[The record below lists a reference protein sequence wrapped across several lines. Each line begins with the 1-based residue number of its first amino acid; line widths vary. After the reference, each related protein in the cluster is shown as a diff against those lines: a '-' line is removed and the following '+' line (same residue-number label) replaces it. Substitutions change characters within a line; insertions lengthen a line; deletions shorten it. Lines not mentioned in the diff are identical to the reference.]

1 MLSLSRPHAALL
13 TNIYDA
19 VGFMLGAI
27 FSFFAV
33 KSVELGEWK
42 YPLCA
47 LACASAVTAVSMN
60 LAMKLKPT
68 RISNLNTG
76 KVN

>member
-1 MLSLSRPHAALL
+1 VLSLSRPHAALL

-27 FSFFAV
+27 FSYFAI
-33 KSVELGEWK
+33 KSVEMREWTH
-42 YPLCA
+42 PLYA
-47 LACASAVTAVSMN
+47 LACASTISALSMN

-68 RISNLNTG
+68 RIDNLIT
-76 KVN
+76 KSS